1 LAFVFELKLLKSG
14 SMLLQSIDFIIIIL
28 FFVFSLLIGIYSSKK
43 AGKSSADFFLSGRS
57 MPWWLLG
64 TSMVA
69 TTFSCDTPNLVTD
82 IVRQNGVAGNWVW
95 WAFLLTGVLTVFIF
109 AKLWSRSR
117 VMTDLEFYELRYS
130 GGIAAFLRGFRALY
144 LGFLF
149 NILIMATVTLALIKI
164 GAVMLDWSAL
174 KTVLVASIITVV
186 YSTFGGLRGI
196 ILTDFFQ
203 FIISMIG
210 AVGAAIIIINMPE
223 VGGLEKMFASP
234 NLVGKLDLVP
244 DINDWDA
251 VLGLMILPLL
261 IQWWSVWYPGAEPGG
276 GGYIAQRILSAKSE
290 KDAVKATLFFNVV
303 HYAIRPWPWILVGL
317 ASLIV
322 FPDLESIRQHFP
334 NIDPGLIKHDLAYP
348 AMLSF
353 LPSGFIGL
361 VVAALIAAYMST
373 ISTHLNW
380 GSSYLVNDFYK
391 RFVKKEASEKELVF
405 AGRIFTVVL
414 MIFAIILAL
423 MLENALQAFNII
435 LQIGA
440 GTGLLYILR
449 WFWWRINAKTEL
461 AAMIISFAVA
471 IFISMI
477 YPKLGLPELTAAQQL
492 IFGVGITTIGWMSV
506 AFMTEPTSKEK
517 LKEFYLKVR
526 PGGIG
531 WRDIEN
537 ELLEE
542 GKLTEKEYWDV
553 PDAIKAMIASSIGV
567 YGVLFSFAYWLY
579 GDYKLGALFTVV
591 ALSAFYILSRMWK
604 RLSFK

>member
-1 LAFVFELKLLKSG
+1 
-14 SMLLQSIDFIIIIL
+14 MLLQTIDFVIIIS
-28 FFVFSLLIGIYSSKK
+28 FFVLSLLIGLYSSKK
-43 AGKSSADFFLSGRS
+43 AGKSSADYFLSGRS

-130 GGIAAFLRGFRALY
+130 GKVAAFLRGFRAIY
-144 LGFLF
+144 LGALF
-149 NILIMATVTLALIKI
+149 NILIMASVTLALIKI
-164 GAVMLDWSAL
+164 GAVMLDWSAI
-174 KTVLVASIITVV
+174 KTVTIAAIITVV

-210 AVGAAIIIINMPE
+210 AVGAAIIVINMPDI
-223 VGGLEKMFASP
+223 GGLEGLMNNSA
-234 NLVGKLDLVP
+234 LEGKLDLIPEISV
-244 DINDWDA
+244 DNWDA
-251 VLGLMILPLL
+251 VLGLLILPLL

-290 KDAVKATLFFNVV
+290 KEAVKATLFFNVV
-303 HYAIRPWPWILVGL
+303 HYALRPWPWILVGL

-322 FPDLESIRQHFP
+322 FPDLESLRQHFP
-334 NIDPGLIKHDLAYP
+334 NIDSALIKHDLAYP

-353 LPSGFIGL
+353 LPAGFIGL

-391 RFVKKEASEKELVF
+391 RFVKKDASEKELVMM
-405 AGRIFTVVL
+405 GRIFTVSLMVL
-414 MIFAIILAL
+414 AVILAL
-423 MLENALQAFNII
+423 MLKNALQAFNII

-449 WFWWRINAKTEL
+449 WFWWRINAVTEL
-461 AAMIISFAVA
+461 AAMIISFFVAV
-471 IFISMI
+471 FISMI
-477 YPKLGLPELTAAQQL
+477 YPDYVAHWFDLPELSAAKQL
-492 IFGVGITTIGWMSV
+492 IFGVGLTTIGWMIV
-506 AFMTEPTSKEK
+506 AFVSKPTSKEK
-517 LKEFYLKVR
+517 LKDFYKLVR
-526 PGGIG
+526 PGGPG
-531 WRDIEN
+531 WTDIEE
-537 ELLEE
+537 ELLQE
-542 GKLTEKEYWDV
+542 GELREKELWDV
-553 PDAIKAMIASSIGV
+553 PEAIKAMIYSSVGV
-567 YGVLFSFAYWLY
+567 YGVLFSFAYYLY
-579 GDYKLGALFTVV
+579 ADYMMGVIFTAV
-591 ALSAFYILSRMWK
+591 AVIAFYMLSKKWK
-604 RLSFK
+604 DLSFK

>member
-1 LAFVFELKLLKSG
+1 
-14 SMLLQSIDFIIIIL
+14 MLLHTIDFIIIIA
-28 FFVFSLLIGIYSSKK
+28 FFVLSLLIGLYASKQ

-82 IVRQNGVAGNWVW
+82 IVRQHGVAGNWVW
-95 WAFLLTGVLTVFIF
+95 WAFLLTGMLTVFVF

-130 GGIAAFLRGFRALY
+130 GKIAAFLRGFRAIY
-144 LGFLF
+144 LGALF
-149 NILIMATVTLALIKI
+149 NILIMASVTLALIKI

-174 KTVLVASIITVV
+174 KTVTIAAIITVI

-210 AVGAAIIIINMPE
+210 AIGAAIIVVRMPE
-223 VGGLEKMFASP
+223 IGGLHGLMSNSALE
-234 NLVGKLDLVP
+234 GKLDLIPEISV
-244 DINDWDA
+244 DNWDA
-251 VLGLMILPLL
+251 VLGLLILPLL

-290 KDAVKATLFFNVV
+290 KEAVKATLFFNVV
-303 HYAIRPWPWILVGL
+303 HYALRPWPWILVGL

-322 FPDLESIRQHFP
+322 FPDLDSLAKHFP
-334 NIDPGLIKHDLAYP
+334 NIDPSLIKHDLAYP

-353 LPSGFIGL
+353 LPAGFIGL

-380 GSSYLVNDFYK
+380 GSSYLVNDFFK
-391 RFVKKEASEKELVF
+391 RFVKKDADEKELVLM
-405 AGRIFTVVL
+405 GRIFTVGLMVL
-414 MIFAIILAL
+414 AVILAL
-423 MLENALQAFNII
+423 MLRNALQAFNII

-449 WFWWRINAKTEL
+449 WFWWRINATTEL
-461 AAMIISFAVA
+461 AAMIISFFVAV
-471 IFISMI
+471 FISI
-477 YPKLGLPELTAAQQL
+477 VYPEYIAKWFDLPELSAAKQL
-492 IFGVGITTIGWMSV
+492 IFGVGVTTIGWMIV
-506 AFMTEPTSKEK
+506 AFVSEPTSKEK
-517 LKEFYLKVR
+517 LKSFYKQVR
-526 PGGIG
+526 PGGPG
-531 WRDIEN
+531 WRHIEE
-537 ELLEE
+537 ELLQE
-542 GKLTEKEYWDV
+542 GEMKEKEVWDV
-553 PDAIKAMIASSIGV
+553 PEAIKAMIYSSIGV
-567 YGVLFSFAYWLY
+567 YAALFSFAYFLY
-579 GDYKLGALFTVV
+579 ANYSMGIIFVV
-591 ALSAFYILSRMWK
+591 VSVIAFYLLSRKW
-604 RLSFK
+604 RNLSFK

>member
-1 LAFVFELKLLKSG
+1 
-14 SMLLQSIDFIIIIL
+14 MLLQTIDFVIIIL
-28 FFVFSLLIGIYSSKK
+28 FFVLSLLIGLYSSKQ

-130 GGIAAFLRGFRALY
+130 GKIAAFLRGFRAIY
-144 LGFLF
+144 LGALF
-149 NILIMATVTLALIKI
+149 NILIMASVTLALIKI

-174 KTVLVASIITVV
+174 KTVTIAAIITVI

-210 AVGAAIIIINMPE
+210 AIGAAIIVINMPE
-223 VGGLEKMFASP
+223 IGGLDALMHNSALE
-234 NLVGKLDLVP
+234 GKLDLIP
-244 DINDWDA
+244 EISIDNRDA
-251 VLGLMILPLL
+251 VLGLLILPLL

-303 HYAIRPWPWILVGL
+303 HYALRPWPWILVGL

-322 FPDLESIRQHFP
+322 FPDLDSLARHFP
-334 NIDPGLIKHDLAYP
+334 NIDPSLIKHDLAYP

-353 LPSGFIGL
+353 LPAGFIGL

-380 GSSYLVNDFYK
+380 GSSYLVNDFFK
-391 RFVKKEASEKELVF
+391 RFIRKDASEKELVF
-405 AGRIFTVVL
+405 MGRVFTFSLMVL
-414 MIFAIILAL
+414 AVILAL
-423 MLENALQAFNII
+423 MLRNALQAFNII

-449 WFWWRINAKTEL
+449 WFWWRINAVTEL
-461 AAMIISFAVA
+461 AAMIISFFVA
-471 IFISMI
+471 IFISII
-477 YPKLGLPELTAAQQL
+477 YPEYVAKWFDLPELSAAKQL
-492 IFGVGITTIGWMSV
+492 IFGVGVTTIGWMIV
-506 AFMTEPTSKEK
+506 AFVSKPTSKEK
-517 LKEFYLKVR
+517 LKSFYKQIR
-526 PGGIG
+526 PGGPG
-531 WRDIEN
+531 WTEIEN
-537 ELLEE
+537 ELLQE
-542 GKLTEKEYWDV
+542 GALKEKEVWDV
-553 PDAIKAMIASSIGV
+553 PEAIKAMIYSSVGV
-567 YGVLFSFAYWLY
+567 YGVLFSFAYFLY
-579 GDYKLGALFTVV
+579 ANYIMGLVFISVSVL
-591 ALSAFYILSRMWK
+591 AFYLLSKKWK
-604 RLSFK
+604 DLSFK